1 MPSTK
6 TEMKP
11 TDSIIDYKSPH
22 SLKNKIARVTWKL
35 VWLSLFRLS
44 PRPLHQWRC
53 ILLRLFGATIGK
65 GVHPYPSAKIWA
77 PWNLQMDDYSCLAD
91 DVDCYCVA
99 PITIG
104 SHSTVSQYS
113 YLCSASHDYQ
123 NLTMPLIASPI
134 KIGRNAWIAADVF
147 VGPGVQIGDGAV
159 VAARAS
165 VVRDV
170 QPWTVVGGT
179 PARFIKNRLYNPLI

>member
-1 MPSTK
+1 
-6 TEMKP
+6 MKP